1 MTVLVVEDDIYI
13 GNLIETLLQ
22 DKYQVVRAY
31 SGTEALLQFENKEV
45 HLVLLDLMLPGM
57 SGEEVLEKIRG
68 KAKVIVI
75 SAKDGKETK
84 INNLLNGA
92 DDYIT
97 KPFDNDELLARVEVQ
112 LRSYVQREP
121 VLSVG
126 ELHVD
131 EDNRRV
137 LVGKEELK
145 LTRIEYDI
153 LLLLMKH
160 PNQVFSKGQ
169 IFEQVWDYQA
179 IGTEDSVK
187 VHISNLRT
195 KIGQDKESYR
205 GRVYRNRM
213 GNWFSVGKI
222 RRGKSLRSLIVFLSE
237 N

>member
-195 KIGQDKESYR
+195 KIGQYTEPKVIETVWGIGFR
-205 GRVYRNRM
+205 LV
-213 GNWFSVGKI
+213 K
-222 RRGKSLRSLIVFLSE
+222 
-237 N
+237 

>member
-97 KPFDNDELLARVEVQ
+97 KPFDNDELLARLEVQ

-195 KIGQDKESYR
+195 KIGQYTEQKVIETVWGIGFR
-205 GRVYRNRM
+205 LV
-213 GNWFSVGKI
+213 K
-222 RRGKSLRSLIVFLSE
+222 
-237 N
+237 

>member
-121 VLSVG
+121 VLSAG

-179 IGTEDSVK
+179 IGTEESVK

-195 KIGQDKESYR
+195 KIGQYTEQKVIETVWGIGFR
-205 GRVYRNRM
+205 LV
-213 GNWFSVGKI
+213 K
-222 RRGKSLRSLIVFLSE
+222 
-237 N
+237 

>member
-121 VLSVG
+121 VLSAG

-195 KIGQDKESYR
+195 KIGQYTEPKVIETVWGIGFR
-205 GRVYRNRM
+205 LV
-213 GNWFSVGKI
+213 K
-222 RRGKSLRSLIVFLSE
+222 
-237 N
+237 

>member
-22 DKYQVVRAY
+22 DKYQVIRAY
-31 SGTEALLQFENKEV
+31 SGTEALLQFEKHEI

-57 SGEEVLEKIRG
+57 SGEEVLEKVRG
-68 KAKVIVI
+68 KAKVIVV

-84 INNLLNGA
+84 ISNLLNGA

-112 LRSYVQREP
+112 LRTYVQRES
-121 VLSVG
+121 VLTVG
-126 ELHVD
+126 ELQID
-131 EDNRRV
+131 EDNRCV
-137 LVGKEELK
+137 LVGAEEVK
-145 LTRIEYDI
+145 LTRLEYDI

-179 IGTEDSVK
+179 IGNEDSVK

-195 KIGQDKESYR
+195 KIAQYTEQKVIETVWGIGFRLVK
-205 GRVYRNRM
+205 
-213 GNWFSVGKI
+213 
-222 RRGKSLRSLIVFLSE
+222 
-237 N
+237 

>member
-22 DKYQVVRAY
+22 DKYQVIRAY
-31 SGTEALLQFENKEV
+31 SGTEALLQFEKHEI

-57 SGEEVLEKIRG
+57 SGEEVLEKVRG
-68 KAKVIVI
+68 KAKVIVV

-84 INNLLNGA
+84 ISNLLNGA

-112 LRSYVQREP
+112 LRTYVQRES
-121 VLSVG
+121 LLTIG
-126 ELHVD
+126 ELQID

-137 LVGKEELK
+137 LVGAEEVK
-145 LTRIEYDI
+145 LTRLEYDI

-179 IGTEDSVK
+179 IGNEDSVK

-195 KIGQDKESYR
+195 KIAQYTEQKVIETVWGIGFRLVK
-205 GRVYRNRM
+205 
-213 GNWFSVGKI
+213 
-222 RRGKSLRSLIVFLSE
+222 
-237 N
+237 

>member
-1 MTVLVVEDDIYI
+1 MTILVVEDDIYI

-121 VLSVG
+121 VLSAG

-131 EDNRRV
+131 EDNRHV

-195 KIGQDKESYR
+195 KIGQYTEAKVIETVWGIGFR
-205 GRVYRNRM
+205 LV
-213 GNWFSVGKI
+213 K
-222 RRGKSLRSLIVFLSE
+222 
-237 N
+237 

>member
-121 VLSVG
+121 VLSAG

-195 KIGQDKESYR
+195 KIGQYTEQKVIETVWGIGFR
-205 GRVYRNRM
+205 LV
-213 GNWFSVGKI
+213 K
-222 RRGKSLRSLIVFLSE
+222 
-237 N
+237 